1 VELEGTSIAR
11 DQHYTVSELAKRW
24 HLSPN
29 TVRRLVVDEPGVIK
43 LTVGPLL
50 RNRRKRHLVSLRISE
65 RVALRV
71 HAKLSGQKNHAR
83 IYCPQGMGGTS
94 SRWRYFWH
102 SSRVRLRV
110 TREWASESSRPFPHG
125 SIGES
130 AGLP

>member
-1 VELEGTSIAR
+1 MELEGTSIAH

-50 RNRRKRHLVSLRISE
+50 RNRRKRHLVSLRIPE

-71 HAKLSGQKNHAR
+71 HAKLR
-83 IYCPQGMGGTS
+83 D
-94 SRWRYFWH
+94 R
-102 SSRVRLRV
+102 
-110 TREWASESSRPFPHG
+110 
-125 SIGES
+125 
-130 AGLP
+130 